1 MNKTPINNLLLNTIF
16 LNGAK
21 AVAKAGGGGV
31 KWETVTVSGVGTV
44 DLDDAMTNGIVS
56 VLLNGGCTQA
66 SSQSPTSPKDIS
78 TNRGVL
84 GIKFGK
90 NLLEVKDENIVVGKY
105 INNAGVS
112 MESLPNCYF
121 QRFVAVKPN
130 TTYTLST
137 SEALNYANFMEY
149 DSNGVFIK
157 RTLYGSST
165 TPAGASVSH
174 TMGDTTAFVIIG
186 SNVNS
191 TKYPSITKDDVKGIK
206 WMFNEG
212 STALKYEAFSV
223 SVVDAYL
230 ATIYVASSGSSTE
243 TERLLAVAGY
253 NDTQEVVSGAVVRR
267 CGFAILDGSEN
278 ISKSNSVYTIG
289 ISDKI
294 KTKTTLLCTH
304 FGYSSST
311 SSAVADN
318 KIISFASQ
326 NVGFRYDACA
336 DAEAFRQWLHMQYAK
351 QKPVIVVYPLATE
364 IAESVAPQAIRNEG
378 GDDYIRLSPKNVIQV
393 IGLPIEVTYKKKI
406 ATAGGGLI
414 TFYVD
419 GVEYQAEEGM
429 SWKDFCAS
437 DYNVD
442 EFFANPLNGPV
453 ILRSEP
459 DELGWNWTDIAAYDE
474 EAGSLVGSDDVIVA
488 GKNYIGQIF

>member
-1 MNKTPINNLLLNTIF
+1 MDK
-16 LNGAK
+16 
-21 AVAKAGGGGV
+21 
-31 KWETVTVSGVGTV
+31 S
-44 DLDDAMTNGIVS
+44 
-56 VLLNGGCTQA
+56 
-66 SSQSPTSPKDIS
+66 
-78 TNRGVL
+78 
-84 GIKFGK
+84 
-90 NLLEVKDENIVVGKY
+90 
-105 INNAGVS
+105 
-112 MESLPNCYF
+112 
-121 QRFVAVKPN
+121 
-130 TTYTLST
+130 
-137 SEALNYANFMEY
+137 
-149 DSNGVFIK
+149 
-157 RTLYGSST
+157 
-165 TPAGASVSH
+165 
-174 TMGDTTAFVIIG
+174 TAFVIIG

-191 TKYPSITKDDVKGIK
+191 NKYPSITKDDVKGIK

-212 STALKYEAFSV
+212 GTALKYEAFSV

-243 TERLLAVAGY
+243 TERLLGVAGY
-253 NDTQEVVSGAVVRR
+253 NDTQELVSGAVVRR

-278 ISKSNSVYTIG
+278 ILKSNNVYTIG

-311 SSAVADN
+311 SSAVSDN

-336 DAEAFRQWLHMQYAK
+336 DAEAFRQWLQMQYAK

-393 IGLPIEVTYKKKI
+393 IGLPIEVTYKKKVV
-406 ATAGGGLI
+406 TAGGGLI

-459 DELGWNWTDIAAYDE
+459 DELGWNWTDIAAYDV
-474 EAGSLVGSDDVIVA
+474 EAGSLVGSDDIIVA